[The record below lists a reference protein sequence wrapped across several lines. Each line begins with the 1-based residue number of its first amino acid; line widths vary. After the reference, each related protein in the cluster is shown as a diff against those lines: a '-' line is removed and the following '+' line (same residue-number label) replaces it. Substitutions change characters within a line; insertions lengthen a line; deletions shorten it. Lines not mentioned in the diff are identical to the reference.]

1 MNSKIIDRKV
11 CRFSPLS
18 ADVIAKA
25 QAGEATIELHD
36 SCLQDIPAFAAL
48 EQAARSVSLEPWLGD
63 RKPVLRV
70 SASRSAAFFGSK
82 W

>member
-1 MNSKIIDRKV
+1 M
-11 CRFSPLS
+11 S

-48 EQAARSVSLEPWLGD
+48 EQVP
-63 RKPVLRV
+63 
-70 SASRSAAFFGSK
+70 ASSPDETKRTSGSFVIFS
-82 W
+82 WNAERL